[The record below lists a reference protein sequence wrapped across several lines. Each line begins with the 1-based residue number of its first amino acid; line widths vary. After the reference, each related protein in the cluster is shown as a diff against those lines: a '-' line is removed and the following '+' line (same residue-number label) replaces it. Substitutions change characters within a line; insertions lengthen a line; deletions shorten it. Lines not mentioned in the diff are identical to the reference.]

1 MRRAPAFRALSA
13 GVLLAAVAP
22 WPAVAQD
29 TQPRG
34 RDCDLQFRTVMVGG
48 QPMTHLQAFPA
59 SPGRSN
65 YFAGGGV
72 DAICANTDQRVTA
85 DSAEQYGDLRLLVLI
100 GNVHYT
106 EQRVRLDAD
115 RVLYYMGE
123 ERLVAEGRVVG
134 RTSGGTR
141 FAGPRATYL
150 RAKAG
155 LRDRSRLE
163 AGGRPE
169 AWISGSDAGIDTT
182 NADSTRVVSDT
193 LTSDNDSLVYARGR
207 VLVERAD
214 LAAYGD
220 SAMLD
225 QGREFAA
232 LRQQP
237 RVEGRG
243 ERRFTLV
250 GAEIDVQSRRRQA
263 EHVRSA
269 GNAVATSDEVKLA
282 ADTIDLRLVDG
293 LLSRATAW
301 GPSRAQANQPGRE
314 ITADSIEVAL
324 PDQVLRRIVAV
335 RRARAESLP
344 DSTTIRSTERDWF
357 AGDTIVAEFDSLARG
372 DTAKPA
378 VRVLHARGAA
388 RSWQQAARD
397 NVVLPDSQPAISY
410 VAGRVITAEFNAARE
425 IAVVRVSEQV
435 SGILLQPAA
444 DSTRRGPPP
453 VRRPPEPR
461 RQR

>member
-1 MRRAPAFRALSA
+1 MSRRAPMFLVAFTVVAT
-13 GVLLAAVAP
+13 AVA
-22 WPAVAQD
+22 AQG

-34 RDCDLQFRTVMVGG
+34 RDCDLQFRTVLVAG
-48 QPMTHLQAFPA
+48 QPTTHLQAFPA

-100 GNVHYT
+100 GKVHYT
-106 EQRVRLDAD
+106 ERRVQLDAD

-123 ERLVAEGRVVG
+123 ERLVAEGNVVG

-141 FAGPRATYL
+141 FKGPRATYL
-150 RAKAG
+150 RAKPG
-155 LRDRSRLE
+155 MRDRSRLE

-169 AWISGSDAGIDTT
+169 AWISASDAGVDTAS

-193 LTSDNDSLVYARGR
+193 MTSDNDSLVFARGR
-207 VLVERAD
+207 VIVERSDVSAF
-214 LAAYGD
+214 GD

-232 LRQQP
+232 LRQTP

-250 GAEIDVQSRRRQA
+250 GAEIDIQSRNRQA
-263 EHVRSA
+263 ELVRSA
-269 GNAVATSDEVKLA
+269 GSAVATSDDVTLA
-282 ADTIDLRLVDG
+282 ADTIDLRLTDG
-293 LLSRATAW
+293 LLSRATSW
-301 GPSRAQANQPGRE
+301 GPSRARATQPGRD
-314 ITADSIEVAL
+314 ITADSIEVL
-324 PDQVLRRIVAV
+324 MPGQVLRSIVAV
-335 RRARAESLP
+335 HRARAESLP
-344 DSTTIRSTERDWF
+344 DSTTIRSVERDWF
-357 AGDTIVAEFDSLARG
+357 AGDTIIAEFDSVARG
-372 DTAKPA
+372 DTSRPA
-378 VRVLHARGAA
+378 VRRLHARGAA
-388 RSWQQAARD
+388 KSWQQAARD
-397 NVVLPDSQPAISY
+397 NATPPDSQPAISY
-410 VAGRVITAEFNAARE
+410 VAGRTITAEFNDARE

-444 DSTRRGPPP
+444 DSVRRNPPP
-453 VRRPPEPR
+453 VRRPPPPR
-461 RQR
+461 HHD